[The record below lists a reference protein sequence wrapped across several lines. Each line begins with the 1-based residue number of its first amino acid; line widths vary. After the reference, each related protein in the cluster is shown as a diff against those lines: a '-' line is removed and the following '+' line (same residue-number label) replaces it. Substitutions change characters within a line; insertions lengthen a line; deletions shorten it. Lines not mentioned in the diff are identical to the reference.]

1 MNEPEDDEDDDDHF
15 NPFYLS
21 QHDCDTMRDPN
32 EPDLEP
38 GWFYWLPDGHL
49 VGPFKN
55 EAEASAEAANDERGW
70 EEAD

>member
-21 QHDCDTMRDPN
+21 QHDCDTMRDPK

-38 GWFYWLPDGHL
+38 VVLL
-49 VGPFKN
+49 VARRPSCWTLQK
-55 EAEASAEAANDERGW
+55 RGRGIGGSGQR
-70 EEAD
+70 